1 MYKCSYRRWIEK
13 AAEKAGIERM
23 RLHNLRHSAIS
34 LLLNS
39 GADPFA
45 VQKLAGHSDVR
56 LTTQTYTHVQADT
69 LRRAAGVLDR
79 IGLEVDAGRVGKSA
93 QITAGLKSVIN
104 V

>member
-1 MYKCSYRRWIEK
+1 MYFRDSPVISLNSGTVTSPRFVRNATSFSWI
-13 AAEKAGIERM
+13 
-23 RLHNLRHSAIS
+23 NLRHSAIS

-56 LTTQTYTHVQADT
+56 LTTQTYAHVQAEA

-79 IGLEVDAGRVGKSA
+79 ICLEGNGSQAVA
-93 QITAGLKSVIN
+93 QSQTTAS
-104 V
+104 